1 MIIHQPTNSIGNHSY
16 NITTYKNTD
25 WQTHFHKNFEII
37 YVIQG
42 EVLCSVGGK
51 EKILKENEFG
61 MILSNEIHS
70 YISKKDS
77 VYWVIVFSGDFVHAF
92 EKQVKNKVSSNFKF
106 ICNETVTTFFKN
118 CLLNNSNYD
127 TYMLKSCLYALCSEF
142 LKHTELLD
150 KSTKNDILMQKIV
163 DYISLNYKNK
173 ITLSSLAKEL
183 GYNYHY
189 LSKSLNKIFDI
200 SFNEFLNS
208 YRLDNA
214 IIMLIETDKTIT
226 EIALE
231 SGFQS
236 VRSFNQFFKF
246 HIGVSPTQYKKRL

>member
-1 MIIHQPTNSIGNHSY
+1 MLFHQQDNSIGNYTH
-16 NITTYKNTD
+16 NTFTYHNTD

-42 EVLCSVGGK
+42 EVLCSVSGK

-70 YISKKDS
+70 YVSKNDS
-77 VYWVIVFSGDFVHAF
+77 VYWVIVFSGDFVHSF

-106 ICNETVTTFFKN
+106 ICNEAVTTLFKN
-118 CLLNNSNYD
+118 CLLNNSKPD
-127 TYMLKSCLYALCSEF
+127 TYILKSCLYALCSEF
-142 LKHTELLD
+142 LKQTELLD
-150 KSTKNDILMQKIV
+150 KSTKNDTIMQKTV
-163 DYISLNYKNK
+163 DYISLNYKNNL
-173 ITLSSLAKEL
+173 TLSSLAKEL

-189 LSKSLNKIFDI
+189 LSKSFNKIFDI
-200 SFNEFLNS
+200 SFNEFINS

-214 IIMLIETDKTIT
+214 IILLNETDMTIT
-226 EIALE
+226 EVAIE

-236 VRSFNQFFKF
+236 VRTFNVFFKS